1 MLHTNLLVFQ
11 VNDSKIHEMQ
21 QTLRSYIF
29 QGTYS
34 QYRTV
39 MHLGLHGPGMQQLV
53 VLLLHNVLFFSIASI
68 FRRQYFFVL
77 LYIKVTIWPPAIDS
91 FFYHKHF
98 FGWYYC
104 ILLSSKMFREHIQ
117 LITAVL
123 NNKQFIYLIVPVQ
136 AHYIS

>member
-1 MLHTNLLVFQ
+1 MGRECNNWLFY
-11 VNDSKIHEMQ
+11 
-21 QTLRSYIF
+21 TL
-29 QGTYS
+29 T
-34 QYRTV
+34 TCC
-39 MHLGLHGPGMQQLV
+39 
-53 VLLLHNVLFFSIASI
+53 FFSIASV

-77 LYIKVTIWPPAIDS
+77 PDIEITIWPPAIGP

-123 NNKQFIYLIVPVQ
+123 NNKQFVYLIVPVQ
-136 AHYIS
+136 SHYISQTGCISYTVFISLIEFIDSELPYPTGRIKNGTWIFSF